1 MSTTRTK
8 MTGRKTVSIEIAA
21 KKLKSELNAEL
32 IEESV
37 CRLDDK
43 ATVILHVF
51 EKYFMRNGSY
61 AGLTVQLI
69 ENENLQIA
77 NIIASAGGEGIFNTV
92 VNGPGKVVLQTMP
105 ASAVAGSIIPYIPSG
120 N

>member
-8 MTGRKTVSIEIAA
+8 MTGKKTVSIEIAA

-43 ATVILHVF
+43 ATVILLVF

-77 NIIASAGGEGIFNTV
+77 NIIASAGGEG
-92 VNGPGKVVLQTMP
+92 
-105 ASAVAGSIIPYIPSG
+105 
-120 N
+120 

>member
-8 MTGRKTVSIEIAA
+8 MTGKKTVSIEIAA

-43 ATVILHVF
+43 ATVILLVF

-77 NIIASAGGEGIFNTV
+77 NIIASAGGEGIFNI
-92 VNGPGKVVLQTMP
+92 NWGANSDFAYAAENILANNDFIRNK
-105 ASAVAGSIIPYIPSG
+105 
-120 N
+120 NN